1 MSAVMVAV
9 MAIGFVV
16 AWGVRRGR
24 RAVAGRVEAQDAE
37 GSSAARGVRGRPG
50 GAELR
55 AAGARES
62 GSLGL
67 YLVADVEDLALTQ
80 AHVRH
85 LGDGVC
91 VVGWSR
97 PALIFDRWPGEK
109 HELCTAPDGSV
120 WRAVPGA
127 GPDAPWVLER
137 APGWAPRDDLAREAG
152 LVVQV
157 GRA

>member
-16 AWGVRRGR
+16 AWGVRLGRGAAAGWVEAQGAEGSPGARAARGR
-24 RAVAGRVEAQDAE
+24 R
-37 GSSAARGVRGRPG
+37 SAT
-50 GAELR
+50 ELPTQ
-55 AAGARES
+55 ARES

-67 YLVADVEDLALTQ
+67 YLVADVEDLVLTQ

-85 LGDGVC
+85 LGDGLC
-91 VVGWSR
+91 VVGWPR
-97 PALIFDRWPGEK
+97 PALIFDRWPGER

-137 APGWAPRDDLAREAG
+137 APGWTPRDDLAREAG
-152 LVVQV
+152 LVVQT

>member
-37 GSSAARGVRGRPG
+37 GSPAARAARGA
-50 GAELR
+50 AELP
-55 AAGARES
+55 AQARES

-67 YLVADVEDLALTQ
+67 YLVADVEDLVLTQ

-85 LGDGVC
+85 LGDGLC

-97 PALIFDRWPGEK
+97 PALIFDRWPGER

-137 APGWAPRDDLAREAG
+137 APGWTPRDDLAREAG